1 MVSRMRAVHLLP
13 LTLIASLAGPAAAQP
28 APKSV
33 GPDVPPEI
41 PASVYAARRAKLAK
55 ALGGCV
61 GVLAAHAKDASEDTS
76 VPVDNM
82 FFWAT
87 GVEQVGSTLM
97 IAPREA
103 IYKTVL
109 SLPPRDPEMEIWE
122 GYREPMSFGLRKQ
135 YQVDKVARTRGP
147 LPRGFGRALQHAR
160 CYGKLK
166 PDFAKEQDVPAEM
179 LGKYLPSFQARSEEK
194 WLELEHLR
202 AVHDAAEIARMDK
215 AIAITIEGHKA
226 AARYLAPGMRE
237 RAVASKIDDAFY
249 AHGATGLAFPSIVGS
264 GPDGAILHWE
274 KRNRIMQKD
283 DLVVVDIGSSYGGYA
298 SDVTRTFPVSGHFS
312 PEQRKVYEA
321 VLAVQNKVIAAVRPG
336 ISLERLNAIADDALV
351 AAGYEPVHYIGHYVG
366 LNVHDAGDFTAP
378 LEPGMVITVEP
389 GAYLKDK
396 LGVRIEDMV
405 LVTPRGHRLMTEKL
419 PRKVAEVEAFM
430 AAARK

>member
-13 LTLIASLAGPAAAQP
+13 LPLIAALAGPATAQP
-28 APKSV
+28 QPESV
-33 GPDVPPEI
+33 GPDVSPEI

-61 GVLAAHAKDASEDTS
+61 GVLEAHAKDAAEDTS

-87 GVEQVGSTLM
+87 GVDQVGSTLM
-97 IAPREA
+97 VAPREA
-103 IYKTVL
+103 IDKTVL

-122 GYREPMSFGLRKQ
+122 GYREPMSFGLRKK
-135 YQVDKVARTRGP
+135 YQIDRVTRVRGP
-147 LPRGFGRALQHAR
+147 IPRGFGRALQHAR
-160 CYGKLK
+160 CYAKLK
-166 PDFAKEQDVPAEM
+166 PDFSKQPDVPADL
-179 LGKYLPSFQARSEEK
+179 LGNYLSSYQARSEPR
-194 WLELEHLR
+194 WLELERLR

-215 AIAITIEGHKA
+215 AIAITIEGHRA

-321 VLAVQNKVIAAVRPG
+321 VLAVQDEVIAAVRPG

-351 AAGYEPVHYIGHYVG
+351 AAGYEPVHYIGHFVG
-366 LNVHDAGDFTAP
+366 LNVHDAGDTTAP

-389 GAYLKDK
+389 GAYLKGK

-419 PRKVAEVEAFM
+419 PRKVPEVEAFM
-430 AAARK
+430 AVARK